1 MLEHHLAEHLAVGA
15 RPWVGASHEHSE
27 AAAHN
32 AERSPQFGET
42 ARNTPTYLLTGRPRA
57 PAAASVAS
65 MNLVTLLW
73 TGVAAFRQRWVGD
86 KHASADVSVPRLAGF
101 SLITCTSPPSP
112 SPPPPP
118 QRALGARRV
127 RWSPPRFGQARRA
140 SETRSAAIS
149 PAAPVPCGP
158 KGNDPMIESLVIIGL
173 FLVPLATTRSKD
185 GRSCT

>member
-1 MLEHHLAEHLAVGA
+1 
-15 RPWVGASHEHSE
+15 
-27 AAAHN
+27 
-32 AERSPQFGET
+32 
-42 ARNTPTYLLTGRPRA
+42 
-57 PAAASVAS
+57 

-73 TGVAAFRQRWVGD
+73 TGVAAFRRVGD
-86 KHASADVSVPRLAGF
+86 KNLCRCFGAPACRVFPDHMHLPALALTAPAAPKG
-101 SLITCTSPPSP
+101 
-112 SPPPPP
+112 
-118 QRALGARRV
+118 RV